1 MTMELQLPLP
11 ALSRAQRTPND
22 SVSQIVHDHTGGGT
36 WPLKSKVK
44 NHGAKGRIAEAE
56 DEDEEIGVHMW
67 ERRGKLI
74 NEVPWFRTEGH
85 A

>member
-1 MTMELQLPLP
+1 MTMELQLPSP
-11 ALSRAQRTPND
+11 ALSKTQRGPSD
-22 SVSQIVHDHTGGGT
+22 SASQIVHDYVDREDL
-36 WPLKSKVK
+36 PLRSQIKS
-44 NHGAKGRIAEAE
+44 HGAKGRIAEAE

-74 NEVPWFRTEGH
+74 NEVPWFRTEGR